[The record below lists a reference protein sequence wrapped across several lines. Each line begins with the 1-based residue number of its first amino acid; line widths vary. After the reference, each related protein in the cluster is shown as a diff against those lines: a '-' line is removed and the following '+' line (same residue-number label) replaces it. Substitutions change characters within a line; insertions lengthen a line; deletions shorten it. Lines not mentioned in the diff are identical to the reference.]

1 MTQTVSAPRLRV
13 ADALE
18 AVTEGDLPFR
28 FTAFDGSATGPRD
41 AGYTLHVAN
50 ERGLRFIL
58 TAPSDLGLARA
69 YLSQDLQV
77 QGTGDYRPGDP
88 YQLLRDLQH
97 LRLRRPAPGEIAR
110 LVKGLGLSRLVP
122 PEPPAQEAP
131 PRWRRSF
138 DQLRE
143 RTGFTRAAKAI
154 SHHYDVGNPFYERVL
169 GPSMTYTCALYRT
182 ADSTLEQAQ
191 HDKYELVADKLQ
203 LQPGQRLLDVGCG
216 WGGMV
221 RHAAREYGV
230 RALGVTLSRQQA
242 LWATEAI
249 EREGLSHLAEVR
261 HLDYRHVEESGFD
274 AISSIGLTEHIGL
287 GHYTEYFRFLNGK
300 LKPGGRL
307 LNHCITNA
315 DLTRRH
321 RPGGFIDRYVFP
333 DGELAT
339 VGLLLRELNENA
351 GFEVQHV
358 ENLRQHYAMTLR
370 DWCRNLD
377 ENWEE
382 CVALSD
388 EATAKVWGLYMAG
401 SRVSFESLHGIEL
414 IQVLATRHTGTE
426 PAPFP
431 LRPDW
436 RA

>member
-1 MTQTVSAPRLRV
+1 MSQTTATRIRV
-13 ADALE
+13 ADALN
-18 AVTEGDLPFR
+18 AVTEGPLPFR
-28 FTAFDGSATGPRD
+28 FTAFDGSATGPED
-41 AGYTLHVAN
+41 APYTLHVAN

-69 YLSQDLQV
+69 YLSGDLQI
-77 QGTGDYRPGDP
+77 TDEYSPGDP
-88 YQLLRDLQH
+88 YPLLRDLAH
-97 LRLRRPAPGEIAR
+97 LRLRRPSPAELAKLLR
-110 LVKGLGLSRLVP
+110 GLGLSRLVP

-131 PRWRRSF
+131 PRWRRTL
-138 DQLRE
+138 DELRE
-143 RTGFTRAAKAI
+143 RTGFARAARAI
-154 SHHYDVGNPFYERVL
+154 SHHYDVGNPFYELVL
-169 GPSMTYTCALYRT
+169 GPSMTYTCAVYRT
-182 ADSTLEQAQ
+182 PDATLEQAQ
-191 HDKYELVADKLQ
+191 SDKYELVADKLQ
-203 LQPGQRLLDVGCG
+203 LKTGQRLLDVGCG

-230 RALGVTLSRQQA
+230 RALGVTLSEQQA
-242 LWATEAI
+242 LWANKAI
-249 EREGLSHLAEVR
+249 EREGLSELAQVR
-261 HLDYRHVEESGFD
+261 HLDYRHVTETGFD
-274 AISSIGLTEHIGL
+274 AVSSIGLTEHIGL
-287 GHYTEYFRFLNGK
+287 ANYASYFSFLNSK

-339 VGLLLRELNENA
+339 AGKLLTEVVEGG

-377 ENWEE
+377 ENWDE

-388 EATAKVWGLYMAG
+388 EATARVWGLYMAG

-414 IQVLATRHTGTE
+414 MQVLATKSSGHA
-426 PAPFP
+426 PAAFP